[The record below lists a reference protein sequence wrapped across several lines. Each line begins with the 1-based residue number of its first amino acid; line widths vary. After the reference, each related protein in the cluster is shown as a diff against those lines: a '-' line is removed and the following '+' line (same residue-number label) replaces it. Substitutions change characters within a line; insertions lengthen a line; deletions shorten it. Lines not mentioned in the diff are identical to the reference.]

1 MKSAFSKIDKEQ
13 IRITSKT
20 RAVSELQESK
30 RCLATTTTNKK
41 MKEANSFAKGASE
54 SRIADASQ
62 SQKTNN
68 NPARKDRQIR
78 VAGREANNNRKVK
91 VQ

>member
-1 MKSAFSKIDKEQ
+1 MKSAFSKIDEEQ
-13 IRITSKT
+13 IRIVSET
-20 RAVSELQESK
+20 RAVLEIQESK

-62 SQKTNN
+62 SQKRNN
-68 NPARKDRQIR
+68 NPARKDQ
-78 VAGREANNNRKVK
+78 
-91 VQ
+91 